1 MNIWLVFAMVCENSI
16 KVVKYAFTFAT
27 YTDRFFHPE
36 LKRNFSHS
44 LKPVI
49 KLINMYLISKSQH
62 ADKNEPLLEIHP
74 AGITGASCSHNL
86 NGKKQ

>member
-27 YTDRFFHPE
+27 YTDRFE

-74 AGITGASCSHNL
+74 VGITGASRSHNL